1 MNKLK
6 FNEQFFSFLNF
17 ICKLFKIVFKYMKT
31 NKFTK
36 ILYKADGMN
45 STVMRLSDNLYF
57 LNLKSPR

>member
-6 FNEQFFSFLNF
+6 FKHFFSFLNF
-17 ICKLFKIVFKYMKT
+17 ICKLFKIVFKYMKN